1 MGEAGSPMW
10 WTQMFAIFSNI
21 ILFGWL
27 FVALFLPG
35 LYDIIDWLSR
45 VNLRIRRKRVRAK
58 HGRVRQGHSALDDYT
73 GSHHIVAEKEE
84 VAS

>member
-1 MGEAGSPMW
+1 MW

-27 FVALFLPG
+27 LVALFLPG

-58 HGRVRQGHSALDDYT
+58 HGRVRQDHSALDGYT